1 MLQCKYRIQLF
12 LFFFIIL
19 QSQIGHS
26 QNLANFQ
33 EEKFII
39 GEKWQKEI
47 HSNSKPVVFQSPKY
61 GSFDITPR
69 NNQTYDLIYDN
80 GGHNQYDTVLL
91 LVDQQIV
98 SFALKP
104 KFIVANTE
112 VVYGYT
118 GLNETVDVLS
128 NDRSYSS
135 KAVKYLPFQEG
146 LVVSKAGESVRISN
160 VEKGIQYFVYTA
172 CDDNGQCDEAKVAV
186 IGLQPDWKN
195 EKISWF
201 LYNHKSMDLPLPS
214 EDFYLA
220 SSTLEGVSITADHQ
234 LHLPATSTSVGKHEV
249 VVKDLQGRQL
259 TFELTVD
266 NPWLYNSFNQPDRIY
281 IHPGQ
286 TLGVDISQND
296 LLDNVQEVLNV
307 GPGIHVQNSGSDGI
321 EVTSLNSFQGITSFD
336 YISCAYGICDTAKVE
351 VYVDAFKPALETFK
365 FDIDPNAAYV
375 LPFDNPNPNFN
386 LEIIEQGNKGSATIL
401 PGNLIQ
407 YSPNENFSD
416 EDRIRIRYSIN
427 SSNYQFAS
435 EHEIVFTPSSFSF
448 DANCDKCIWSGDTDL
463 SNVVDFKD
471 IQSIAKYIGEVG
483 SQRNGG
489 VLWKPQNNEEWFNQ
503 ENKNIQYFD
512 TDGDGIITK
521 DDIYPV
527 VYHYGL
533 HHGLFSTPIADP
545 RIPVQIQTS
554 KSVLE
559 PGDIVELGIYLGDE
573 DRELRGVNGISME
586 INYDHNLVDG
596 EDIKVLNDHSTW
608 LKSSEP
614 TIEVVT
620 QGLSNNVVAGQYRVS
635 TFDQNGHGLAMKMSI
650 IVEDEI
656 EGFTTI
662 RSAKKELELEL
673 KNILVHTAFGSISL
687 PDQKIVIPFKEAQAT
702 SDALGLDWNVF
713 PNPTKNEI
721 SISGSDL
728 YKIEQLTIYDMQ
740 GKVMNS
746 VRVDYQQDL
755 PRMYLDR
762 LVEGMYLLEITADG
776 KKALKRFSVIH

>member
-1 MLQCKYRIQLF
+1 MLQCKYRIQFILC
-12 LFFFIIL
+12 FFIIL
-19 QSQIGHS
+19 QSQIGQS

-33 EEKFII
+33 EEKFIV

-47 HSNSKPVVFQSPKY
+47 QSTSKPVVFQSPKY
-61 GSFDITPR
+61 GSFEISAR

-91 LVDQQIV
+91 LVDQQIL

-118 GLNETVDVLS
+118 GLNETVDVLD

-135 KAVKYLPFQEG
+135 KEVKYLPFQEG
-146 LVVSKAGESVRISN
+146 LVVSKAGERVRISN

-172 CDDNGQCDEAKVAV
+172 CDDLGQCDEAKVAV
-186 IGLQPDWKN
+186 IGLQPDWTN

-201 LYNHKSMDLPLPS
+201 YYNNESMDLPLPGD
-214 EDFYLA
+214 DFYLF
-220 SSTLEGVSITADHQ
+220 SSNLPGVEITADHQ
-234 LHLPATSTSVGKHEV
+234 LHLPSNSTAKGRYEV

-259 TFELTVD
+259 SFDLTLD
-266 NPWLYNSFNQPDRIY
+266 NPWNYNTFNQPDRIY

-286 TLGVDISQND
+286 SLKVDISQND
-296 LLDNVQEVLNV
+296 LLENIQEVLNI
-307 GPGIHVQNSGSDGI
+307 GQGIQVRKSGNG
-321 EVTSLNSFQGITSFD
+321 EVNVTSLNSFQGITSFD
-336 YISCAYGICDTAKVE
+336 YISCAFGICDTAKVE
-351 VYVDAFKPALETFK
+351 VYVDAFKPALSTFK
-365 FDIDPNAAYV
+365 FDIDPNADYV
-375 LPFDNPNPNFN
+375 LPFDNPNPNFE
-386 LEIIEQGNKGSATIL
+386 LEIIEQGNKGIASIL
-401 PGNLIQ
+401 PGNLIK
-407 YSPNENFSD
+407 YSPSENFSD
-416 EDRIRIRYSIN
+416 EDKVRFKYSVN
-427 SSNYQFAS
+427 TANYQFSS
-435 EHEIVFTPSSFSF
+435 EHEIIFRPSSLSF

-471 IQSIAKYIGEVG
+471 IQSIARYIGEVG

-512 TDGDGIITK
+512 ADGDGIITK
-521 DDIYPV
+521 DDVYPV

-545 RIPVQIQTS
+545 SIPVQIQTS
-554 KSVLE
+554 KSVLQ

-573 DRELRGVNGISME
+573 DSQLRGVNGISLE
-586 INYDHNLVDG
+586 VNYDQDLVDG
-596 EDIKVLNDHSTW
+596 EDVKVLNDHSTW
-608 LKSSEP
+608 LKSNEP

-673 KNILVHTAFGSISL
+673 KNIVVHTAFGSISL
-687 PDQKIVIPFKEAQAT
+687 PDQKIVIPFSEDLD
-702 SDALGLDWNVF
+702 SDTDLGQNWNVF
-713 PNPTKNEI
+713 PNPTTNEI
-721 SISGSDL
+721 SISGEDL
-728 YKIEQLTIYDMQ
+728 YKIEQLTIYNMQ
-740 GKVMNS
+740 GQVMNS
-746 VRVDYQQDL
+746 VEVDYRQDL

-776 KKALKRFSVIH
+776 KKAVKRFSVIH